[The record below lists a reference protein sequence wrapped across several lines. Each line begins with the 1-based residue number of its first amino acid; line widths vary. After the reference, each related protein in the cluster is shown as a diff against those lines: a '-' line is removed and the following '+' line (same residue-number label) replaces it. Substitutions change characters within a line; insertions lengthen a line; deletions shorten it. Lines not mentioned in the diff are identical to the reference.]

1 MTGIIIGAVL
11 FIVVGVFVINALAG
25 IGNRFGKRP
34 TAEEARA
41 LLEDDELDEETAS
54 GSVEG

>member
-1 MTGIIIGAVL
+1 MAGIIIGAAL

-25 IGNRFGKRP
+25 IGNKFGKRP

-41 LLEDDELDEETAS
+41 SLEDDEPDPDAP
-54 GSVEG
+54 